1 MCDLILGLNLLLRC
15 CQMTN
20 FIHFTPDNTKKSLDF
35 TALVIN
41 FINCILHWQHF
52 GDAVELQLKAIP
64 FYAR

>member
-1 MCDLILGLNLLLRC
+1 
-15 CQMTN
+15 MTN

-41 FINCILHWQHF
+41 FINYILHRQHF
-52 GDAVELQLKAIP
+52 GDAIEHQLMELP